1 MGTKEGAEA
10 CRDQQEEREE
20 AGQILRFKA
29 VEDEMAGLKTM
40 RFKIEGR

>member
-1 MGTKEGAEA
+1 MGVEECAEA
-10 CRDQQEEREE
+10 GGDEQEERDE